1 MKTEIPADTE
11 NLPHNAEHEYIQ
23 RRQFIG
29 RSVGMMASWAA
40 IPDAAYAQMEG
51 GEA

>member
-11 NLPHNAEHEYIQ
+11 NLLHNAEHEYFQ
-23 RRQFIG
+23 RRQFVG
-29 RSVGMMASWAA
+29 RSVGMMASWVA
-40 IPDAAYAQMEG
+40 IPDAAYVQMEG